1 MLCPGFVSTRIL
13 ESARNRPAALAD
25 TAAALPGRAAQRAAM
40 RQQLAA
46 GMPPEQVAEA
56 VFDAVGAGRFWVFPH
71 PEWKTRVQQRME
83 DIVAEHEPR
92 AIDTGALLTR

>member
-1 MLCPGFVSTRIL
+1 
-13 ESARNRPAALAD
+13 
-25 TAAALPGRAAQRAAM
+25 M

-46 GMPPEQVAEA
+46 GMPPEQVAEEA
-56 VFDAVGAGRFWVFPH
+56 PCGRAGRFWVFPH
-71 PEWKTRVQQRME
+71 PKWKTRVQQRME